1 MFGKRLFVKLQGSAD
16 IQFVNIN
23 SVAPSICIYHF
34 YIVPM
39 LSVFNAIPASEFLCS
54 R

>member
-23 SVAPSICIYHF
+23 SVAPKF
-34 YIVPM
+34 NDE
-39 LSVFNAIPASEFLCS
+39 LS
-54 R
+54 